1 MLRLSPFIFTPLA
14 LLLGCSGSER
24 SGPPNII
31 YILADDL
38 GYGELGSYGQE
49 KINTPHLDR
58 LASEGMR
65 FTNHYSGSAVCA
77 PTRCILLTGKHSGH
91 AAIRGNDEMNAR
103 GDVWNDPSLEGQ
115 RPLPA
120 EEKTIGEL
128 LQERGYQTGF
138 VGKWGLGWTQSEGD
152 PNEQGFDFFFG
163 YTCQRE
169 AHNYYPTHL
178 WKNQKRFPLN
188 NSPFPSH
195 QIFPEGEDAS
205 NSDSYQQWQQK
216 DYAPDFMI
224 EEALGFIREKK
235 KEPFCLVYATPIPHL
250 ALQVPEDSL
259 APYPEEWDQDS
270 PYLGT
275 AGYLPNFRPRAAYAA
290 MISRMDENVGKILDE
305 LERNG
310 LEENTIVFFGS
321 DNGPTWVGGVD
332 REFFQSTAGLRGRKA
347 QLYEGGIR
355 VPFLAR
361 WPGKISAGSQSNHIS
376 AQWDFP
382 ATALALAG
390 SNESFL
396 EDGLSLLPTLLGNP
410 EEQKQHDFLY
420 WETGRKWQAIRMG
433 DWKALRIKPNAPLQL
448 FNLDSDPNETTD
460 LASQEPGLSEELNGL
475 MKSARTPSVHFS
487 LIKKPQ

>member
-1 MLRLSPFIFTPLA
+1 
-14 LLLGCSGSER
+14 
-24 SGPPNII
+24 
-31 YILADDL
+31 
-38 GYGELGSYGQE
+38 
-49 KINTPHLDR
+49 
-58 LASEGMR
+58 
-65 FTNHYSGSAVCA
+65 
-77 PTRCILLTGKHSGH
+77 
-91 AAIRGNDEMNAR
+91 
-103 GDVWNDPSLEGQ
+103 
-115 RPLPA
+115 
-120 EEKTIGEL
+120 
-128 LQERGYQTGF
+128 
-138 VGKWGLGWTQSEGD
+138 
-152 PNEQGFDFFFG
+152 
-163 YTCQRE
+163 
-169 AHNYYPTHL
+169 
-178 WKNQKRFPLN
+178 
-188 NSPFPSH
+188 
-195 QIFPEGEDAS
+195 
-205 NSDSYQQWQQK
+205 
-216 DYAPDFMI
+216 
-224 EEALGFIREKK
+224 
-235 KEPFCLVYATPIPHL
+235 
-250 ALQVPEDSL
+250 
-259 APYPEEWDQDS
+259 